1 MLVIRR
7 KRYLNVRFIVHSRS
21 HRLTPPLHWSGQ
33 FADKNLRQF
42 NLIGIDMRGSGDT
55 EGVIGEAIFTPTESA
70 ADIEQIMVCEDGL
83 YFV

>member
-1 MLVIRR
+1 MLVMRR

-21 HRLTPPLHWSGQ
+21 HRLTPPLHFSGQ

-42 NLIGIDMRGSGDT
+42 NLIGIDMRGSGAT
-55 EGVIGEAIFTPTESA
+55 EGVIGETTFTPTDSA
-70 ADIEQIMVCEDGL
+70 ADVEQIMVREDDL